1 MRSIVALAA
10 LCLRARPTRAAKA
23 RRAPRCADA
32 DVVARCLARCEL
44 FGAELK
50 LRAARRF
57 DGVIANRCLEECEE
71 DFCPRRPPPGTEWVV
86 PDATKKTVDP
96 SATTFKRRPVGDG
109 RALVA
114 VPQPEAKVF
123 LSWRML
129 AVDGAGHGAGAK
141 GDRVERVDDR
151 APPNYSV
158 QRRVAGGEW
167 EGITTSSRTSLIDT
181 PPGKKGTVYEYRVKA
196 TSGDRRDVWSRV
208 ASVKTESTGKDYVE
222 LSPPDQKT
230 GANKRASMP
239 PISNVLLA
247 DTDGDGELEGVAW
260 RKVGSDADGT
270 KRYVISIIEFD
281 GSGITRDYDTDMG
294 RPPPAKPPKGDW
306 VTVESKGKRSVLKEA
321 PGSESSLWT
330 RPRAAGDVD
339 GDGREEIWTVGHV
352 DGACVY
358 LLLRD
363 DGVNVSLVAST
374 PSPYPICDGA
384 DNSRHDAFLANLDG
398 DPNKLSLG
406 MAGGRHEPWRIFVWD
421 LIDGTT
427 LVPRWD
433 SGSGVATR
441 RDGKVATANAQNSHN
456 VAVVDVDCDGRDE
469 IIAGGTVVD
478 DDGSILW
485 GTNHW
490 FGASAHVDGIVVDD
504 IDPDSPGFEI
514 LLFSETGPEWGLY
527 RAADGA
533 PRVEAVAAEFHLQWN
548 LAVNVSESRGL
559 DVVGTFGGHLVDGG
573 FSYGGGA
580 FKPYPFGKWPREALN
595 WFPIDWDGRGG
606 HQACIFGFHV
616 EGQVSSG
623 VDRRR
628 RLEAQPIANPR
639 IYGFLGKE
647 IKEVNAGTKEQIL
660 RVLVSAVDI
669 VGDHREEVLVQMAD
683 GSLRAYFNVATPFV
697 QKPTKL
703 EDPHYRRFLGH
714 ATFPSHVAALGTTCS
729 NTEPLSKKAPPP
741 RRDWEGSTRDVAA
754 LKERRR
760 PLELHANSRENS
772 ADSRDRGRAALK
784 SLDQEITV
792 AELRVAVRR
801 MINACES
808 PGCWRRADRDTNRH
822 GETQADK
829 ARRKDP
835 NAVDPT
841 HGPDPT
847 IAERRQ
853 PVRDSRCDRRVG
865 PDRADT
871 VAAPGK
877 APRVSIGG
885 RCYQNRKSLIGK
897 QLFFLDRYN
906 ADNPAKPHNV
916 ELVQSL
922 WIQPSK
928 GRSGRRRA
936 TNASSFS

>member
-1 MRSIVALAA
+1 
-10 LCLRARPTRAAKA
+10 
-23 RRAPRCADA
+23 
-32 DVVARCLARCEL
+32 
-44 FGAELK
+44 
-50 LRAARRF
+50 
-57 DGVIANRCLEECEE
+57 
-71 DFCPRRPPPGTEWVV
+71 
-86 PDATKKTVDP
+86 
-96 SATTFKRRPVGDG
+96 
-109 RALVA
+109 
-114 VPQPEAKVF
+114 
-123 LSWRML
+123 
-129 AVDGAGHGAGAK
+129 
-141 GDRVERVDDR
+141 
-151 APPNYSV
+151 
-158 QRRVAGGEW
+158 
-167 EGITTSSRTSLIDT
+167 
-181 PPGKKGTVYEYRVKA
+181 
-196 TSGDRRDVWSRV
+196 
-208 ASVKTESTGKDYVE
+208 
-222 LSPPDQKT
+222 
-230 GANKRASMP
+230 MP

-639 IYGFLGKE
+639 IYGTGRPRGRRFFARESRGRKRRRNFRVAAAASPRLVSTEYVRVDAPTLGSFGGARAGFLGKE

-853 PVRDSRCDRRVG
+853 PVRDSRCDRARAASTSLAAASPRLVSLRNIPGRLRGISASSSPRLVFAEHPRPRRRDSSPRNVRV
-865 PDRADT
+865 P
-871 VAAPGK
+871 VAATRLRGISASPSPRLVFAESPRPRPRRRRDSSPRNLHVLAAATRLRGISTSPAAASPRLVFPSRRVRVASARRPRRTGPRGHGLGAGQGAAREHRRPVLPEPQVAHRQAALLPRPVQRGQPREATQRRARPEPLDPAFEGSERPAPGDQ
-877 APRVSIGG
+877 RV
-885 RCYQNRKSLIGK
+885 L
-897 QLFFLDRYN
+897 LFV
-906 ADNPAKPHNV
+906 AGA
-916 ELVQSL
+916 
-922 WIQPSK
+922 
-928 GRSGRRRA
+928 GRRAREGA
-936 TNASSFS
+936 AE